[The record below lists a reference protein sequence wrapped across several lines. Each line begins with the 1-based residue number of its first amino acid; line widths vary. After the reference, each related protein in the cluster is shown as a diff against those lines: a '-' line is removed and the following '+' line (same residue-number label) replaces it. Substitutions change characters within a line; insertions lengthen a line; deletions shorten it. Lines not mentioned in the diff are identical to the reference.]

1 MQGKKREKFA
11 VEACNFTVFMHGTC
25 IYMYVG
31 GVYIHGFYDTRGHT
45 NVLVF
50 HLKKYFCCTGTCFK
64 RREDL
69 RFSKVLL
76 QVCLALYP
84 PGIEATRLHTMIY
97 CVCVCVC
104 VCRALYFMAY
114 SQAKQ
119 LFNNILSYE
128 SAPVHLA
135 SAISAGTTML
145 CTCLCTPAF
154 MVAFLLPTG
163 LASAT
168 ATSPIWV
175 VKTQIQLDTRLD

>member
-104 VCRALYFMAY
+104 VCLQGSVLHGIFSGQTTLQQYTFLRECT
-114 SQAKQ
+114 SS
-119 LFNNILSYE
+119 LSFSHICRYHNVVYMF
-128 SAPVHLA
+128 VH
-135 SAISAGTTML
+135 
-145 CTCLCTPAF
+145 TCVYGCF
-154 MVAFLLPTG
+154 
-163 LASAT
+163 S
-168 ATSPIWV
+168 TSY
-175 VKTQIQLDTRLD
+175 RFSFGNSH